1 MQINGNRIRERFKYM
16 NKLQE
21 LTLEG
26 AIRECIGAGPVDPVS
41 YRDTLEGDLS
51 DTTKIES
58 LIIGLQDGDRD
69 AVYYNLLACVE
80 ALELEELFLSK
91 IASGV
96 VTVET
101 PPYYRRELLLELNGD
116 DYIKMLFKDIEIK
129 QAISEGAKEV
139 TVVEPCRDW
148 FELCLNEVYVKTLP
162 PLMDGTGDLRRNS
175 GISLAVIMSYKGGCT
190 LTGEQMYKQI
200 DFIRERFVAGKYHLK
215 LETPEGNNK
224 LTILIDR
231 KSISQFI
238 AEAREKVR

>member
-1 MQINGNRIRERFKYM
+1 M

-21 LTLEG
+21 LTLEVTV
-26 AIRECIGAGPVDPVS
+26 RECVGAGPVGPVS
-41 YRDTLEGDLS
+41 YKDTLEEDSS

-101 PPYYRRELLLELNGD
+101 PLHYRREYLLELNGN

-148 FELCLNEVYVKTLP
+148 FELYLNEVYVDSTP
-162 PLMDGTGDLRRNS
+162 PLMDGLGNVHRTN
-175 GISLAVIMSYKGGCT
+175 GITLAVIMTYKGGCT
-190 LTGEQMYKQI
+190 LTSEQMYKQI
-200 DFIRERFVAGKYHLK
+200 DFIKERFVAGRYHLK
-215 LETPEGNNK
+215 LESPTGNHK
-224 LTILIDR
+224 LTILVDR
-231 KSISQFI
+231 ESISQFI
-238 AEAREKVR
+238 TEAREKAKLEKAE

>member
-1 MQINGNRIRERFKYM
+1 M

-26 AIRECIGAGPVDPVS
+26 AIRECIGAGPVGPVS
-41 YRDTLEGDLS
+41 YRDTLEADSS

-69 AVYYNLLACVE
+69 AVYYNLLSCVE

-101 PPYYRRELLLELNGD
+101 SPHYRRERLLELNGD
-116 DYIKMLFKDIEIK
+116 DYIEMLFKDIEIE

-148 FELCLNEVYVKTLP
+148 FELYLNEVYVKALP
-162 PLMDGTGDLRRNS
+162 PLMDGTGDLRRDS
-175 GISLAVIMSYKGGCT
+175 GISLAIIMSYKGGCT

-200 DFIRERFVAGKYHLK
+200 DFIKERFVAGKYHLK

-224 LTILIDR
+224 ITILIDR

-238 AEAREKVR
+238 AEAREKIRQEKAQ

>member
-1 MQINGNRIRERFKYM
+1 M

-21 LTLEG
+21 LTLEVTV
-26 AIRECIGAGPVDPVS
+26 RECVGAGPIDPVS
-41 YRDTLEGDLS
+41 YRAIVEGDSS

-80 ALELEELFLSK
+80 ALELEGLFLSK

-101 PPYYRRELLLELNGD
+101 PPHYRRELLLELNGD
-116 DYIKMLFKDIEIK
+116 DYMEMLFKDIEIK
-129 QAISEGAKEV
+129 QAISEGAKEF

-148 FELCLNEVYVKTLP
+148 FELYLNEVYVKALP
-162 PLMDGTGDLRRNS
+162 PLMDGTGDLRHNS
-175 GISLAVIMSYKGGCT
+175 GISLSVIMSYKGGCT

-215 LETPEGNNK
+215 LESPEGNNK

-238 AEAREKVR
+238 AEAREKVRQEKAQ

>member
-1 MQINGNRIRERFKYM
+1 M

-21 LTLEG
+21 LTLEA
-26 AIRECIGAGPVDPVS
+26 AIRECIGAGPVS
-41 YRDTLEGDLS
+41 YRDTLEVDSL

-69 AVYYNLLACVE
+69 AVYYNLLACIE

-96 VTVET
+96 VTVEA
-101 PPYYRRELLLELNGD
+101 PLHYRRERLLELNGD
-116 DYIKMLFKDIEIK
+116 DYIEMLFKDIEIK

-148 FELCLNEVYVKTLP
+148 FELFLDEVYVDSTP
-162 PLMDGTGDLRRNS
+162 PLMDGLGNVHHTN
-175 GISLAVIMSYKGGCT
+175 GITLAVIMTYKGGCT

-215 LETPEGNNK
+215 LESTTGNHK

-231 KSISQFI
+231 ESISQFI
-238 AEAREKVR
+238 TEAREKAKLEKVE

>member
-1 MQINGNRIRERFKYM
+1 M

-21 LTLEG
+21 LTLEA
-26 AIRECIGAGPVDPVS
+26 AIRECIGAGPVDPAS
-41 YRDTLEGDLS
+41 YRTIVKGDSS

-80 ALELEELFLSK
+80 ALELEELSK

-96 VTVET
+96 VTVEA
-101 PPYYRRELLLELNGD
+101 PPHYRRELLLELNGD
-116 DYIKMLFKDIEIK
+116 DYIEMLFKDIEIK
-129 QAISEGAKEV
+129 QAISEGAKEFA
-139 TVVEPCRDW
+139 VVESCRDW
-148 FELCLNEVYVKTLP
+148 LELYLNEVYVKALP

-215 LETPEGNNK
+215 LESPEGNNK

-238 AEAREKVR
+238 AEAREKVRQEKAQ